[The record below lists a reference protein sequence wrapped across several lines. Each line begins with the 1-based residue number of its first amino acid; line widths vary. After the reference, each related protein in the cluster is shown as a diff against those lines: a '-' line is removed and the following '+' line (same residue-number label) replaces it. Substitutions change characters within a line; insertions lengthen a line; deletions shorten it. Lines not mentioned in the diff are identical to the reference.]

1 MRRVTFLRAL
11 ILASALLAA
20 TPASAEI
27 RIIQSP
33 GGQVGPFLDL
43 FEKVRE
49 SGERVVIDGPCL
61 SACTLVL
68 SIVPGE
74 RICVT
79 KTRRARLP
87 CGALGRSAR
96 TLLRRAGSIRCGA
109 CGLSRPGARLDQS
122 PRRPLVAVASAEGTR
137 PRRDLSAL
145 PVMIDGRECPA
156 KLRRSPASRALVKT
170 LDQLG
175 QFHARADEHTP
186 KCKVDLQRRR
196 HRSLPFQVRPPQF
209 LEFMTE

>member
-1 MRRVTFLRAL
+1 MHRTTIVKAWVLAAVMF
-11 ILASALLAA
+11 ASAPAA
-20 TPASAEI
+20 AEI

-79 KTRRARLP
+79 KRATLGFHAARSVDRRGRFYAEPEASETVLQAYPGPVRDWISRHGGLTSRL
-87 CGALGRSAR
+87 
-96 TLLRRAGSIRCGA
+96 
-109 CGLSRPGARLDQS
+109 
-122 PRRPLVAVASAEGTR
+122 LVLKG
-137 PRRDLSAL
+137 RDLAAIY
-145 PVMIDGRECPA
+145 PRC
-156 KLRRSPASRALVKT
+156 R
-170 LDQLG
+170 
-175 QFHARADEHTP
+175 
-186 KCKVDLQRRR
+186 
-196 HRSLPFQVRPPQF
+196 
-209 LEFMTE
+209 

>member
-1 MRRVTFLRAL
+1 MHRTTIVKAWV
-11 ILASALLAA
+11 LAA
-20 TPASAEI
+20 VMFASVPAAAEI

-79 KTRRARLP
+79 KRAV
-87 CGALGRSAR
+87 LG
-96 TLLRRAGSIRCGA
+96 
-109 CGLSRPGARLDQS
+109 
-122 PRRPLVAVASAEGTR
+122 
-137 PRRDLSAL
+137 
-145 PVMIDGRECPA
+145 
-156 KLRRSPASRALVKT
+156 
-170 LDQLG
+170 
-175 QFHARADEHTP
+175 FHAARS
-186 KCKVDLQRRR
+186 VDRRGR
-196 HRSLPFQVRPPQF
+196 FYAEPEASDAVLAA
-209 LEFMTE
+209 